1 MTNEKI
7 RLTIDGIEIEAAAE
21 TTILAAADAAEIYIP
36 RLCSHPDLP
45 ATDPERLEPWS
56 EVWQGPRQV
65 RGKEKGEFT
74 GCGLCLVDV
83 AASSG
88 EETVRACQTPVVNGM
103 SVTTTGS
110 EIDRQRK
117 DVLRQIFIHHPHACV
132 QCAQQAGCSQE
143 PCSTNV
149 DRPERCCSLFHDCE
163 LRRVAEFVGIP
174 DDTPRYKPSGAPKVD
189 QEPLFIREHDLCIGC
204 LRCVRMCREIRQID
218 ALGFVLD
225 ENGVPVVGTRA
236 ETLEASGCQW
246 CLSCVEVCPTGTLR
260 LKMDQPRLDGVRVAP
275 CVTGCPAGIDI
286 PHYLREIRSGE
297 FARAEATVRQ
307 MAPLPRVLGQVCFHP
322 CEEVCLR
329 GEIGSEPLAIC
340 ALKRAAVE
348 HSDGRDSKQAD
359 VQKIEP
365 LWRSHLP
372 AVRDTGKKVGIVGA
386 GPTGL
391 SAAWFLRLKGHTVLV
406 YDALPVA
413 GGWLY
418 NGLPKYRLDREALS
432 ADVADVASLGVEF
445 KFCVE
450 IGKDLKWQQ
459 LRDEHDAVLI
469 ATGARRA
476 KRLPC
481 PGVDLPGVQD
491 GLTLLERP
499 ATSGEGG
506 SSGGVSLAGETVVVI
521 GGGNVAID
529 IARTALRLNPA
540 EVHLYCLEERDQMP
554 AHDWEISD
562 ATNEGVIVH
571 PGWGPAQITGEGKVE
586 QVDFRKCV
594 SVFDDAGRFAP
605 AFDETVTTGQLA
617 DCVLVA
623 IGQDTVLD
631 FLSNVDGIE
640 ICGGTIKADNTTLQ
654 VAPAGIYAGGEVVS
668 GPASVVDAVAQ
679 GRRAAAGIDRS
690 LGGDGDL
697 TFTLLDKTALDNRLD
712 KQTGFT
718 ALTRTAHKHLEP
730 AVAVAGFDL
739 IESGY
744 SADDAVA
751 EANRCLRCDLRL
763 ALRKNPH
770 PPAPWVEFSAA
781 GVAEVPSVEGV
792 YRLLDENK
800 EVYAIKGVADLH
812 EALSELIDT
821 SDRARFFLFDE
832 DPMFSKRESELIQ
845 EYLKQHGCM
854 PPGEDDDDLDDLF

>member
-1 MTNEKI
+1 MTDEKA
-7 RLTIDGIEIEAAAE
+7 RLTIDGIEIEAAVG

-45 ATDPERLEPWS
+45 ATDPARLEPWS
-56 EVWQGPRQV
+56 EVWQGPRRVPGQ
-65 RGKEKGEFT
+65 GKSEFA
-74 GCGLCLVDV
+74 GCGLCLVEV
-83 AASSG
+83 ATPSG
-88 EETVRACQTPVVNGM
+88 EAAVRACDTPVTDGM
-103 SVTTTGS
+103 SVTTAGP

-117 DVLRQIFIHHPHACV
+117 NALRRIFTHHPHACV
-132 QCAQQAGCSQE
+132 QCAQRAGCSLE

-149 DRPERCCSLFHDCE
+149 DKPERCCSLFHDCE

-174 DDTPRYKPSGAPKVD
+174 NDTPRYQPSGTPKID

-225 ENGVPVVGTRA
+225 ENGLPIVGTRA
-236 ETLEASGCQW
+236 ETIEASGCQW
-246 CLSCVEVCPTGTLR
+246 CLSCVEVCPTGALR
-260 LKMDQPRLDGVRVAP
+260 LKTDQPRLEGVRVAP

-286 PHYLREIRSGE
+286 PQYLREIRSGE
-297 FARAEATVRQ
+297 FARAEATVRR

-348 HSDGRDSKQAD
+348 HSSGQTA
-359 VQKIEP
+359 EP
-365 LWRSHLP
+365 LWRYHLP
-372 AVRDTGKKVGIVGA
+372 AAGDTGKKVGIVGA

-391 SAAWFLRLKGHTVLV
+391 SAAWFLRLKGHAVVV

-418 NGLPKYRLDREALS
+418 NGLPKYRLDPEALA
-432 ADVADVASLGVEF
+432 ADVADVANLGVEF
-445 KFCVE
+445 KLGVE
-450 IGKDLKWQQ
+450 IGKDFPWRQ
-459 LRDEHDAVLI
+459 LRDDHDAVLI

-476 KRLPC
+476 KKLPC
-481 PGVDLPGVQD
+481 PGVDLPGVED
-491 GLTLLERP
+491 GLALLERL

-506 SSGGVSLAGETVVVI
+506 EDCDASLTGETVVVI

-529 IARTALRLNPA
+529 IARTALRLDPA
-540 EVHLYCLEERDQMP
+540 EVHLYCLEERQQMP
-554 AHDWEISD
+554 AHDWEIRD

-571 PGWGPAQITGEGKVE
+571 PGWGPALIAGKDKVE
-586 QVDFRKCV
+586 QVDFRSCV
-594 SVFDDAGRFAP
+594 SVFDDAGKFAP
-605 AFDETVTTGQLA
+605 EFDETVTTSQPAG
-617 DCVLVA
+617 CVLVA
-623 IGQDTVLD
+623 IGQDVVLD
-631 FLSNVDGIE
+631 FLSDVDGIE
-640 ICGGTIKADNTTLQ
+640 ISGRTLKADSTSLL

-668 GPASVVDAVAQ
+668 GPASVIDAVAQ

-697 TFTLLDKTALDNRLD
+697 SFPLLDVTALDLRLD

-718 ALTRTAHKHLEP
+718 ALARTPRKHLDP
-730 AVAVAGFDL
+730 ATAVTGFDL
-739 IESGY
+739 IEGGY
-744 SADDAVA
+744 PAADAVA

-763 ALRKNPH
+763 ALRQNPH
-770 PPAPWVEFSAA
+770 PPAPWIEFSKA
-781 GVAEVPSVEGV
+781 GVAEVPSVAGV

-800 EVYAIKGVADLH
+800 EVYAIKGVHDLH
-812 EALSELIDT
+812 EALGELLDT
-821 SDRARFFLFDE
+821 SDRARFFLCDE
-832 DPMFSKRESELIQ
+832 DPLFSKRESELIQ

-854 PPGEDDDDLDDLF
+854 PPGEGDDDLDDLF